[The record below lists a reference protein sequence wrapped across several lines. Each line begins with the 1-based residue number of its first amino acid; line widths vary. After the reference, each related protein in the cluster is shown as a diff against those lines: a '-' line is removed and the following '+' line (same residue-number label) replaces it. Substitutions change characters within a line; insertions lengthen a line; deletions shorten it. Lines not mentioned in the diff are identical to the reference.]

1 MQVTNSMVDKL
12 AHLAKLYFS
21 ETEKEEIR
29 EDLQKMIAFVDQL
42 NKLDLD
48 GIEPLTHMSREVN
61 VWRDDELKGSVS
73 HEEAM
78 QNAPDAADAYF
89 TVPKVIRKI

>member
-48 GIEPLTHMSREVN
+48 GVEPLTHMSGEVN
-61 VWRDDELKGSVS
+61 VWRDDALKGSVS

-78 QNAPDAADAYF
+78 QNAPDPADAYF
-89 TVPKVIRKI
+89 TVPKVIRKS